1 MYIFFYNNV
10 MKWKFIRFYL
20 NALSLCIT
28 DKKKEVSGSYFEI
41 NHNLYVIFDSNTIA
55 LFSQLKIYL
64 PQTYTDY

>member
-1 MYIFFYNNV
+1 

-28 DKKKEVSGSYFEI
+28 DKGEVSGSYFDI

-55 LFSQLKIYL
+55 IFSQLKIYL
-64 PQTYTDY
+64 LQTYTDY